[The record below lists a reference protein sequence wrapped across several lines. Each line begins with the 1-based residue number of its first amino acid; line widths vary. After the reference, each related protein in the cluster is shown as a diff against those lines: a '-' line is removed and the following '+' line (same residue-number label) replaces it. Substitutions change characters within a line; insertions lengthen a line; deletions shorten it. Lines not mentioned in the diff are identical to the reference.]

1 MSNNLTKSPIV
12 IIGAGNMAMEY
23 VKVLK
28 SLSQNVVV
36 VGRSQTSASFFTEK
50 TGFFVYEGGISKN
63 KKILVGCKTA
73 IIAVNID
80 QLFDVAL
87 QLLEL
92 EFKKILIEKPAA
104 LNSEQ
109 IHRLEKAAQLYNA
122 KVYVAYNRRFY
133 SSVQTAKQMIQKDGG
148 VTSFH
153 FEFTEWS
160 HQIKD
165 LNKPEE
171 VFHQWFLGN
180 SSHVVDLAFFLG
192 GVPKEIQSYVSGS
205 LPWHP
210 NGSIFAGAG
219 MTEKGA
225 LFSYQANWEA
235 PGRWG
240 VEILTK
246 KHRYIFRPLEQL
258 HIQEIG
264 SVLINKVNLNDEKD
278 QLFKPGLYNQTV
290 AFLYNPE
297 TSDLLPI
304 EVHDHVVR
312 TVYSK
317 MVKRKI

>member
-1 MSNNLTKSPIV
+1 MHILLV
-12 IIGAGNMAMEY
+12 GAGYMATEY
-23 VKVLK
+23 AKVLNA
-28 SLSQNVVV
+28 LNAAYYV
-36 VGRSQTSASFFTEK
+36 VGRGSSSAKQFSETVGTSVY
-50 TGFFVYEGGISKN
+50 TGGLNQNMPIVTQ
-63 KKILVGCKTA
+63 CKTA
-73 IIAVNID
+73 IVTVNMEF
-80 QLFDVAL
+80 LYETSME
-87 QLLEL
+87 LLKCGYHKL
-92 EFKKILIEKPAA
+92 LIEKPAG
-104 LNSEQ
+104 LNGEE
-109 IHRLEKAAQLYNA
+109 IRRLTEEAQFRGA

-133 SSVQTAKQMIQKDGG
+133 SSVQTAKKMIQEDGG

-180 SSHVVDLAFFLG
+180 SSHVVDLAFFFG

-210 NGSIFAGAG
+210 SGSIFAGAG

-264 SVLINKVNLNDEKD
+264 SVLINKVNPNDEKD

-304 EVHDHVVR
+304 EVHDNVVR
-312 TVYSK
+312 TIYSK